1 YYEFSV
7 FVWTFA
13 LMMVKKKQWAMRSKA
28 WLEIEGNPVI
38 GEGRM
43 VMLQAIDY
51 HGSFIQAS
59 KEIGISCRKIRGA
72 VRDMEKAVGKPLVK
86 AYRGG
91 GDGGG
96 TTLTP
101 TAHKLIEFFKQFT
114 NGFQK
119 QADICFKEIIN
130 KDL

>member
-1 YYEFSV
+1 
-7 FVWTFA
+7 
-13 LMMVKKKQWAMRSKA
+13 MIKKKQWDLRSKA
-28 WLEIEGNPVI
+28 WLEIEGRPVI

-43 VMLQAIDY
+43 DMLEAIHC

-72 VRDMEKAVGKPLVK
+72 VRDMEKAIGKPLVK

-96 TTLTP
+96 TSLTP
-101 TAHKLIEFFKQFT
+101 TAHKLIAFFKQFT
-114 NGFQK
+114 NEFQK
-119 QADICFKEIIN
+119 QVDIRFKEIKN
-130 KDL
+130 TDL